1 MNVQSVINITDAMM
15 IAMCVPN
22 VIVLYVLAPEVKKDL
37 KLYCQKYNLG
47 RLVYPKWFKDEPAK
61 VEMKSEEENIPEF
74 VEVNVEDNK

>member
-1 MNVQSVINITDAMM
+1 MM

-37 KLYCQKYNLG
+37 RLYCRKYNLG
-47 RLVYPKWFKDEPAK
+47 RFIYSKWFKDEPAK
-61 VEMKSEEENIPEF
+61 VEVKSEVEEIPEF